1 VRTTASGYVL
11 TGTKDRVEHGAQA
24 DVLLVS
30 ARDDSGVSLFLIP
43 ADRAGVTVTPMTA
56 LDMCRRY
63 AQVRFESVALTE
75 ADLVGV
81 FGAAAA
87 ILEYQALISGLMQ
100 TAETVGVL
108 TSVFDMTVAWAFDRY
123 TFGRPLASYQ
133 ALKHRFADMR
143 TWIEASA
150 AIASTAAHA
159 VQDGEAAAALTVCAA
174 QSFVGDIAPRII
186 QDCVQLHGG
195 IGMTWEHDLH
205 LYLRRAVVNRALHGT
220 PEEHRRIIADL
231 IEL

>member
-1 VRTTASGYVL
+1 VL

-30 ARDDSGVSLFLIP
+30 ARDDGGVSLFLIP
-43 ADRAGVTVTPMTA
+43 ADRAGVTVTPMTS

-87 ILEYQALISGLMQ
+87 ILEYQAMIAGLMQ